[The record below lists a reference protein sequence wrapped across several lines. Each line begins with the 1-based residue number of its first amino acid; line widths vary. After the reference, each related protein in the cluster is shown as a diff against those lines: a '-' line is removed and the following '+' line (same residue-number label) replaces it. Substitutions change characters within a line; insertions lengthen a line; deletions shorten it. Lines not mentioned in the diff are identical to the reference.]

1 MIFSEKLV
9 LKKNLGNVRGK
20 LGEKISD
27 QCMNYYYYYLLSLL
41 LLFIIIII
49 IIIII
54 ISDQCINLTSKTS

>member
-20 LGEKISD
+20 LGEKIND

-41 LLFIIIII
+41 LLLLLLLLLV
-49 IIIII
+49 
-54 ISDQCINLTSKTS
+54 INA